1 MLFRSAGDVTL
12 TPVPGAA
19 PVAAVATKGK
29 GKTKGKVEAEAEQET
44 VELSLNGKAFM
55 GAVFSRQLRKPI
67 SFEEAKQ
74 QIGLE

>member
-1 MLFRSAGDVTL
+1 V

-19 PVAAVATKGK
+19 PAAATNKGK
-29 GKTKGKVEAEAEQET
+29 GKAKEEAEGKAKDEAEDEAEAEQET

-74 QIGLE
+74 LLGLE